1 MTADI
6 FRKNRL
12 RERLQSLWGSIA
24 YYAAGLYHRV
34 GEHHI
39 FLMAGGLTFSLFVCI
54 IPLVL
59 IVFAGLGIVLEK
71 PSITQEINS
80 FIENVI
86 PYTDFAE
93 SVKQLVFPR
102 VNEFTIYK
110 NLAGIIGIAGLFF
123 AASSLFSSMR
133 TTLNTIYRVT
143 ASESVLIGKLRDL
156 GLVLLVLAYF
166 LISTMILPIMR
177 IIEDFAEKSE
187 FTRSLNLDFLGEFA
201 LNGFSILII
210 FISFFIVYYFIPYKK
225 PPKKAIVVSAVS
237 ASLLWIL
244 AERVFGF
251 YITNVVTLKRIYGA
265 YFFMIVVAFW
275 IYYTSLVFILGA
287 EIGQL
292 FRERKE
298 KH

>member
-1 MTADI
+1 MTADM

-12 RERLQSLWGSIA
+12 WERLQSLWGSIA

-86 PYTDFAE
+86 PYTDFAK

-133 TTLNTIYRVT
+133 TTLNTIYRVS

-225 PPKKAIVVSAVS
+225 PPQKAIVVSAVS
-237 ASLLWIL
+237 ASLLWLL

-251 YITNVVTLKRIYGA
+251 YITNIVTLKRIYGA

>member
-156 GLVLLVLAYF
+156 GLVLLVLVYF

-177 IIEDFAEKSE
+177 IVEDFAEKSE

-225 PPKKAIVVSAVS
+225 PPQKAIVVSAVS
-237 ASLLWIL
+237 ASLLWLL

-251 YITNVVTLKRIYGA
+251 YITNIVTLKRIYGA
-265 YFFMIVVAFW
+265 YFFMIIVAFS